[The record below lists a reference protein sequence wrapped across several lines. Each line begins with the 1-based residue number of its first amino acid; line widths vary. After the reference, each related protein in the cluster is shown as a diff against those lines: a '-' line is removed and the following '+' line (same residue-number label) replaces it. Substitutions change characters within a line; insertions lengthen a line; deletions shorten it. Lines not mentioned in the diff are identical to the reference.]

1 MAGHGWIKIDPA
13 KRPSEWLHVWHW
25 NHWPIAI
32 HTHTPRFGSVCC
44 TAVAVDISRNA
55 VWRIDAQLLN
65 IAMPLTPGRFP
76 IVCSRIIIISVRY
89 ANRQGHNVE
98 GPAWFG
104 LRGEVKLSFH
114 RSWSR
119 WSRTSIG
126 INNLSTGL
134 TMNGLDI
141 CIDILSDYW
150 WWIFCGPAGKRHWCR
165 YRSAVLKCAVGL
177 APRSVACVGLV
188 CLSEWIGLFEQWL
201 IIIWLEDYRPDFLSM
216 PSRRK
221 EFWLVWRFVCVGN
234 LLIGSLGN

>member
-1 MAGHGWIKIDPA
+1 M
-13 KRPSEWLHVWHW
+13 
-25 NHWPIAI
+25 
-32 HTHTPRFGSVCC
+32 CC

-98 GPAWFG
+98 GPGPGSGFG
-104 LRGEVKLSFH
+104 GRLSSAFAGPGVD
-114 RSWSR
+114 WSR
-119 WSRTSIG
+119 ASIG

-150 WWIFCGPAGKRHWCR
+150 WWIFCGPAGKRHWCW
-165 YRSAVLKCAVGL
+165 YRSAVLKCAAGL

-201 IIIWLEDYRPDFLSM
+201 IIIWLEDYRTDFLSM
-216 PSRRK
+216 PSRQKR
-221 EFWLVWRFVCVGN
+221 FWLVWRFGLCR
-234 LLIGSLGN
+234 